1 MKKNTHIN
9 VVVHITIW
17 DKFRKYRDLKTHSK
31 SKYLNVSYVYI
42 LNIFLKILKKN

>member
-1 MKKNTHIN
+1 MNNITFIN
-9 VVVHITIW
+9 VVVLISIW
-17 DKFRKYRDLKTHSK
+17 DKYRKDRDLKTHSK